1 MSMLLAD
8 AWPRRERF
16 TQNRPAE
23 GEVDRDSPRRR
34 FSELHGH
41 PEGDNMPSPGAVAAN
56 LYQGSRSEYLA
67 QYVFSMFGT
76 AALVPH
82 EADYGLDLFCT
93 RTRTERGRAE
103 PYAYYAV
110 QIKSTPD
117 PWVFDGPGSV
127 RWILEYPA
135 PLLFCVV
142 NKNAAEKVARFSV
155 YQLIA
160 RFQAAIMPDQPPSLT
175 LVPGE
180 PGKTCPFTGCRE
192 LVSAQG
198 GERW

>member
-1 MSMLLAD
+1 
-8 AWPRRERF
+8 
-16 TQNRPAE
+16 
-23 GEVDRDSPRRR
+23 
-34 FSELHGH
+34 
-41 PEGDNMPSPGAVAAN
+41 MPSPGAVAAN

-93 RTRTERGRAE
+93 RTRTDRGRAE

-110 QIKSTPD
+110 QIKSTLD
-117 PWVFDGPGSV
+117 PWVFDKPGSV
-127 RWILEYPA
+127 KWILQYPA

-142 NKNAAEKVARFSV
+142 DKNVAKKVARFSV

-160 RFQAAIMPDQPPSLT
+160 RFRLRS
-175 LVPGE
+175 
-180 PGKTCPFTGCRE
+180 CRIRRE
-192 LVSAQG
+192 A
-198 GERW
+198 